1 MTTICESTQAVK
13 KEEEEVITSNEI
25 RLAIR
30 RAFPNQTGK
39 MIIHQVSDVNYRV
52 NWHDEN
58 AVVKNAIS
66 RSAFVLV
73 SHTPD
78 GLQVVDRTHT
88 STGIKPFWR

>member
-39 MIIHQVSDVNYRV
+39 MIIHQVSIVLIGMM
-52 NWHDEN
+52 
-58 AVVKNAIS
+58 KMQLS
-66 RSAFVLV
+66 RMRYLGQ
-73 SHTPD
+73 P
-78 GLQVVDRTHT
+78 LY
-88 STGIKPFWR
+88 